1 MKQRFLLTGAMA
13 IALSAFLFGCNS
25 MKHLQKEVIESA
37 VTGSVN
43 PTQLEALDD
52 VVNFDYTINFE
63 PRQLDKKT
71 VLKITPKFQYGS
83 NMERLQPIFLQG
95 EKVKGSKYPVVSFT
109 KPSSFTKK
117 LSFKFKEGMQNGVLW
132 ADIEAIRGGKS
143 FMMSPVVLSKNGI
156 QVWKQHTFMLDG
168 VKYVPVMTEDF
179 VEDVP
184 ASEVGVVSGYVM
196 FPLGKATI
204 SQAEQKSAVMTQAA
218 KALEKVMADKNAK
231 ITNMFV
237 YVSNSPEGAERL
249 NRNLGVQRF
258 NAAKAFFEKDLKLAG
273 TPMVKDPSFV
283 VSQTET
289 ENWEG
294 LYLLLENSTIA
305 NRQQMVREL
314 KAANAE
320 KRSAILEAYIAKV
333 PELKKV
339 ILPALRRADFFVF
352 YTEPTMVEED
362 VELTCYAPQLNE
374 QTPAVVAHK
383 NWQLL
388 NDLAVIAIQ
397 NKEYHKAEK
406 LLEAALT
413 LQQNETVSNNMGV
426 VYANTGNKG
435 KAAEMFNRAKIRK
448 EARYNIG
455 LVLLEN
461 DEYGKAIPYLKDM
474 PDIHLAYAQLM
485 NNDNRAALET
495 FRKIKLNS
503 AMEYYMMA
511 VAAARTKDMKDMV
524 YALEKAVKLQPDLKE
539 WAATDIAFYP
549 YKGEAVFMRI
559 VK

>member
-1 MKQRFLLTGAMA
+1 MIEQRYESSAISKKFLKGRET
-13 IALSAFLFGCNS
+13 FHC
-25 MKHLQKEVIESA
+25 
-37 VTGSVN
+37 
-43 PTQLEALDD
+43 
-52 VVNFDYTINFE
+52 
-63 PRQLDKKT
+63 
-71 VLKITPKFQYGS
+71 VLRYKMS
-83 NMERLQPIFLQG
+83 EIF
-95 EKVKGSKYPVVSFT
+95 
-109 KPSSFTKK
+109 
-117 LSFKFKEGMQNGVLW
+117 
-132 ADIEAIRGGKS
+132 
-143 FMMSPVVLSKNGI
+143 
-156 QVWKQHTFMLDG
+156 
-168 VKYVPVMTEDF
+168 PVMTEDF

-333 PELKKV
+333 
-339 ILPALRRADFFVF
+339 
-352 YTEPTMVEED
+352 
-362 VELTCYAPQLNE
+362 
-374 QTPAVVAHK
+374 
-383 NWQLL
+383 
-388 NDLAVIAIQ
+388 
-397 NKEYHKAEK
+397 
-406 LLEAALT
+406 
-413 LQQNETVSNNMGV
+413 
-426 VYANTGNKG
+426 
-435 KAAEMFNRAKIRK
+435 
-448 EARYNIG
+448 
-455 LVLLEN
+455 
-461 DEYGKAIPYLKDM
+461 DM

-495 FRKIKLNS
+495 FRKIKLNN

-511 VAAARTKDMKDMV
+511 VAAARTKDMKDMKDMV

-549 YKGEAVFMRI
+549 YKGESVFMRI

>member
-1 MKQRFLLTGAMA
+1 
-13 IALSAFLFGCNS
+13 
-25 MKHLQKEVIESA
+25 
-37 VTGSVN
+37 
-43 PTQLEALDD
+43 
-52 VVNFDYTINFE
+52 
-63 PRQLDKKT
+63 
-71 VLKITPKFQYGS
+71 
-83 NMERLQPIFLQG
+83 
-95 EKVKGSKYPVVSFT
+95 
-109 KPSSFTKK
+109 
-117 LSFKFKEGMQNGVLW
+117 
-132 ADIEAIRGGKS
+132 
-143 FMMSPVVLSKNGI
+143 
-156 QVWKQHTFMLDG
+156 
-168 VKYVPVMTEDF
+168 
-179 VEDVP
+179 
-184 ASEVGVVSGYVM
+184 
-196 FPLGKATI
+196 
-204 SQAEQKSAVMTQAA
+204 
-218 KALEKVMADKNAK
+218 
-231 ITNMFV
+231 
-237 YVSNSPEGAERL
+237 
-249 NRNLGVQRF
+249 
-258 NAAKAFFEKDLKLAG
+258 
-273 TPMVKDPSFV
+273 MVKDPSFV

-461 DEYGKAIPYLKDM
+461 GEYGKAIPYLKDM

-549 YKGEAVFMRI
+549 YKGESVFMRI